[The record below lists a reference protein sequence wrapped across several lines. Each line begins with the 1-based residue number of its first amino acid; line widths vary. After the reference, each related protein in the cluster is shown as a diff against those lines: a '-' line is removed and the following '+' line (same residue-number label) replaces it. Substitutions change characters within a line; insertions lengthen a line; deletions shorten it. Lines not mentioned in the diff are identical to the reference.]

1 MTRAMAT
8 SVVPELKKYSWKIVV
23 SSAQLEAFGEDVIER
38 IHRAEAFSKGTPI
51 PSATEKFEEHDEER
65 DVTYWC
71 WEWVGVEFL
80 DDPVDTKPV
89 G

>member
-1 MTRAMAT
+1 MAT
-8 SVVPELKKYSWKIVV
+8 SVVPELKKYSWKVIV
-23 SSAQLEAFGEDVIER
+23 SPAQLEALGADVVEKVL
-38 IHRAEAFSKGTPI
+38 RAEAFSKGTPI
-51 PSATEKFEEHDEER
+51 PEATTKLEEFDGE
-65 DVTYWC
+65 TIYWL